1 MQRLAVIGDIH
12 GCWTAEDVRWIDA
25 AGYDLVVF
33 VGDLAGYRQSETV
46 RIARLIAALQTP
58 ALILPGNHDAVHALQ
73 MLSEVLGRPSL
84 TRALVSGQ
92 GRRHQALADALPG
105 RHRLAGYSH
114 HPLSAEVAI
123 IAARPQSIGGP
134 RMAFVPHLTRRF
146 RVSTMAESAARL
158 CELVRRAPEPSL
170 IFLAHNGP
178 TGLGSTRDAIW
189 GCDFKAQAGDWG
201 DPDLRTAIDFAVE
214 QGRTVLAVL
223 AGHMHRRLKG
233 GGQRQASQTVDGI
246 AYLNAAEVP
255 RIRDGRHHH
264 VAVTI
269 AGGAAVFEERWLN
282 S

>member
-1 MQRLAVIGDIH
+1 M
-12 GCWTAEDVRWIDA
+12 RWLDA
-25 AGYDLVVF
+25 AGYDRVVF
-33 VGDLAGYRQSETV
+33 VGDLAGYRQSGSV
-46 RIARLIAALQTP
+46 RIVRLIAALQTP

-73 MLSEVLGRPSL
+73 MLGEVLGRPSL
-84 TRALVSGQ
+84 TRALAAGQ

-123 IAARPQSIGGP
+123 IAGRPQSVGGP
-134 RMAFVPHLTRRF
+134 RMAFVPHLSRRF
-146 RVSTMAESAARL
+146 QVSTLDESAARL
-158 CELVRRAPEPSL
+158 CELVRRAPEPGL

-178 TGLGSTRDAIW
+178 TGLGSTRDSIW

-201 DPDLRTAIDFAVE
+201 DPDLRAAIDFAVG
-214 QGRTVLAVL
+214 QGRTVLAVI
-223 AGHMHRRLKG
+223 AGHMHRHLKG
-233 GGQRQASQTVDGI
+233 GGQRPASLTVDGI

-269 AGGAAVFEERWLN
+269 AGGTVAFEEKWV
-282 S
+282 SP